1 MTIDIPE
8 DALVVLVGPSGAGKS
23 TFARKHFR
31 STEVVSSDTCR
42 ALVADDEN
50 AQDATVDAFAVLH
63 FIVRKRLR
71 AGRLTVVDA
80 TNVKPQSRSILLT
93 IARRHHRPA
102 VAVVLNLPEAITRS
116 RNGQRRDRS
125 VPVDAVTFQRDLLSR
140 SLPLLDREGFSR
152 VYVFVNEQTV
162 AAATVRRTPRA
173 EGSPDAGRRPAV
185 QTSLPLG

>member
-23 TFARKHFR
+23 TFARQHFR
-31 STEVVSSDTCR
+31 PTEVVSSDACR
-42 ALVADDEN
+42 AMVADDEN
-50 AQDATVDAFAVLH
+50 AQDATADAFAVLH

-80 TNVKPQSRSILLT
+80 TNVKPQSRGVLIS

-102 VAVVLNLPEAITRS
+102 VAIVLNLPEAVNRS
-116 RNGQRRDRS
+116 RSGQRRDRS

-140 SLPLLDREGFSR
+140 SLPLLEQEGFSR
-152 VYVFVNEQTV
+152 VYVFDAEQTV
-162 AAATVRRTPRA
+162 EAAMVKRTPRTD
-173 EGSPDAGRRPAV
+173 GSPEAGQGPV
-185 QTSLPLG
+185 LQPSLPLE